1 MSDTPEIILIV
12 DDNPVNRDMLARRL
26 QQEGYQSDFAED
38 GVIALEKLENNAF
51 DLVLLDIMMPQMNGF
66 EVLEHMQ
73 NNPKLYSVPVI
84 VISAIDDIAS
94 TVKCLELGAEDY
106 LSKPFNST
114 ILKARIS
121 SSLEK
126 NRLRKEEVK
135 QLVELNAM
143 KDQFVGTVSHDLRN
157 PITSI
162 LGYSD
167 LLKNILANEDEQT
180 LNFLERIQR
189 NAHHMLDMINDL
201 LDIAKIEAGLEI
213 HPQPVNLTDFLNEQL
228 ENYEM
233 SANQK
238 HIELVYAAPETDSVV
253 QIDPNRFKQVIGNLL
268 SNAIKYTPSEG
279 QVRVSALEVI
289 GQVMIEIQDTGL
301 GIPEKDISHL
311 FDKFFRVGNE
321 AHLNEE
327 GTGLGL
333 SIVKAIVEAHHGT
346 IIVDSELGKGS
357 CFQISLPL

>member
-135 QLVELNAM
+135 RLVQLNAM

-167 LLKNILANEDEQT
+167 LLKNILADQDEQT

-213 HPQPVNLTDFLNEQL
+213 NLEPVNFTDFLSEQL

-238 HIELVYAAPETDSVV
+238 GIKLVYPTPETDSIV

-268 SNAIKYTPSEG
+268 SNAIKYTLSEG
-279 QVRVSALEVI
+279 QVRVSVLEVI
-289 GQVMIEIQDTGL
+289 GQVIIEIQDTGL
-301 GIPEKDISHL
+301 GMPEADIPHL
-311 FDKFFRVGNE
+311 FDKFFRVENE
-321 AHLNEE
+321 THLNEE

-333 SIVKAIVEAHHGT
+333 SIVKAVVEAHHGT
-346 IIVDSELGKGS
+346 ITVDSELGKGS